1 MQRRTHL
8 ALFLPAL
15 TAVPLA
21 AGLGVAR
28 GLWRAREVVHEQ
40 GYADLGFARATFMTY
55 RDGAQQGLS
64 DALPWAWYAAGV
76 AFAVG
81 CVLFLVRESYAPDRW
96 VALVASR
103 AARARVTALVS
114 AAAILF
120 LFALER
126 EKSWVAAS
134 DIVFA
139 FGLVVAFS
147 GVFECIGSYAS
158 SDAFAQDPRRRA
170 TVAAAVVAVFLLL
183 TAGAWINREL
193 LAHPRDPETWLFDGL
208 LVITT
213 AAVFAALRRR
223 ALDELQGLRSS
234 PWSHPATAGA
244 LAGIALTA
252 LALALPT
259 FEGQRGAP
267 TLTAK
272 RPHNVLLIGIDTLRA
287 DATSIYGSSLRGR
300 DTTPNL
306 RKLAER
312 GIAFS
317 NAVSQA
323 PWTMPSFASM
333 ITGAYPHEHGAFS
346 LAGAIPDR
354 RVLLSEVLREAGYR
368 TSGVVSHSYVAEH
381 RGFAQGFERYDASN
395 ALGHR
400 AITSKSVTDLSIEA
414 LEARGDHPFF
424 HFAHYFDAHY
434 EYMDQPEWTWA
445 DGYQGWLRRELDYD
459 NLLKNRQL
467 IGRAENEWL
476 IDLYEEEIAHTDA
489 EIGRLLAWLD
499 DAGVADETLVIVVA
513 DHGEEFLDHGSF
525 GHTTTLYQEQV
536 HVPLIVAP
544 AGWST
549 PCVFRGV
556 VETRA
561 IFGTVLDA
569 LDVDFG
575 QVAREHSLLRRVGPG
590 CAELGAS
597 DAKAFSIV
605 WLPDSQL
612 EWGKHMR
619 ISAVREG
626 RWKLIRDFTRE
637 TTMLFDVE
645 ADPGEKHDLA
655 AGERENA
662 QRLGSALEAWTA
674 EQQRRGGEAH
684 TVSVDADELKKLKEL
699 GYL

>member
-1 MQRRTHL
+1 M
-8 ALFLPAL
+8 
-15 TAVPLA
+15 
-21 AGLGVAR
+21 
-28 GLWRAREVVHEQ
+28 
-40 GYADLGFARATFMTY
+40 
-55 RDGAQQGLS
+55 
-64 DALPWAWYAAGV
+64 
-76 AFAVG
+76 
-81 CVLFLVRESYAPDRW
+81 
-96 VALVASR
+96 
-103 AARARVTALVS
+103 
-114 AAAILF
+114 
-120 LFALER
+120 
-126 EKSWVAAS
+126 
-134 DIVFA
+134 
-139 FGLVVAFS
+139 
-147 GVFECIGSYAS
+147 
-158 SDAFAQDPRRRA
+158 
-170 TVAAAVVAVFLLL
+170 FLLL
-183 TAGAWINREL
+183 VAGAWINREL

-208 LVITT
+208 LVSTT
-213 AAVFAALRRR
+213 AVVFVALRRR
-223 ALDELQGLRSS
+223 ALAELQRLRSS

-252 LALALPT
+252 LALALPA
-259 FEGQRGAP
+259 FESQRGAP

-272 RPHNVLLIGIDTLRA
+272 RPLNVLLIGIDTLRA
-287 DATSIYGSSLRGR
+287 DATSIYGPSLRGR

-312 GIAFS
+312 GIAFA

-333 ITGAYPHEHGAFS
+333 VTGAYPHERGAFS

-381 RGFAQGFERYDASN
+381 RGFTQASSARREQRPRSPSDN
-395 ALGHR
+395 VEVRHR
-400 AITSKSVTDLSIEA
+400 PVAEA
-414 LEARGDHPFF
+414 LEARGDRPFF

-467 IGRAENEWL
+467 IGRADEWL
-476 IDLYEEEIAHTDA
+476 VDLYEEEIAHTDA

-499 DAGVADETLVIVVA
+499 DSGVADETLVIVVA

-575 QVAREHSLLRRVGPG
+575 QVAREHSLSARRPGLRGAGGFRRQGVFDRV
-590 CAELGAS
+590 
-597 DAKAFSIV
+597 
-605 WLPDSQL
+605 
-612 EWGKHMR
+612 
-619 ISAVREG
+619 
-626 RWKLIRDFTRE
+626 
-637 TTMLFDVE
+637 
-645 ADPGEKHDLA
+645 A
-655 AGERENA
+655 AGFATRMGQAHAHLGGARGALEVDPRLHARDHDVVRPRGRPRREARPGRGRARER

-684 TVSVDADELKKLKEL
+684 TVWVDADELD
-699 GYL
+699 